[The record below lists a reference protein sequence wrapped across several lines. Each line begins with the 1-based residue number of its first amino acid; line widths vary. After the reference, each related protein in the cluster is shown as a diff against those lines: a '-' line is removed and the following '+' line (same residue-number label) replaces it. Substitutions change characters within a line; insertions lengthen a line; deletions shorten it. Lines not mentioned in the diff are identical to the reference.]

1 MMPKTF
7 VLIESQS
14 GIVPQMW
21 HVEQVSGEGK
31 EKLNPIFKYQLTSEE
46 EIAFD
51 NGWLFL
57 SDFIERFRDHATP
70 H

>member
-1 MMPKTF
+1 MPKTF

-21 HVEQVSGEGK
+21 HTEQVSGEGK
-31 EKLNPIFKYQLTSEE
+31 ERLTPVFKYQLTSAEE
-46 EIAFD
+46 CAFD
-51 NGWLFL
+51 AGFISL
-57 SDFIERFRDHATP
+57 SAFARRFANAAP